1 MLTRMLLTA
10 LQTLSSTDPKKA
22 KPVSLPP
29 MQVTAIPPS
38 TANRVAGLKSSSSST
53 LPTTSL
59 TPRSSITSRATSH
72 TASSM
77 QKQSDTSL
85 RRHQLPT
92 IAGSPSVGTVG
103 HTSSKEGPPLSLSN
117 TSLALSKETPTKIP
131 RIASRSSTV
140 TSPTLKS
147 RRTSLHVSET
157 TPSSESPTASHEF
170 FNEFGILET
179 PSTNTKPSSSR
190 HSIRASPSTTGSTSR
205 VPRQPATSSSNL
217 VASVT
222 RKANRESL
230 SLAGLRK
237 ASTSSVTSFNVP
249 TEASTSHHRFSA
261 LSPSKG
267 LKLLSPKVSL
277 SAARIPSSSAS
288 QSHRH
293 TVTSPSSSQQSL
305 LTPSSSPSI
314 VVDEDE
320 IAGDEE
326 MLQYIKRQQAKRLAH
341 GATQEELDE
350 LLRFPEPLPPT
361 PPLSP
366 AGVFNHPPVHR
377 LLFLTVR
384 L

>member
-1 MLTRMLLTA
+1 
-10 LQTLSSTDPKKA
+10 
-22 KPVSLPP
+22 
-29 MQVTAIPPS
+29 
-38 TANRVAGLKSSSSST
+38 
-53 LPTTSL
+53 
-59 TPRSSITSRATSH
+59 
-72 TASSM
+72 M

-117 TSLALSKETPTKIP
+117 TSSALSKETPTKIP

-147 RRTSLHVSET
+147 RRTSVHMNET
-157 TPSSESPTASHEF
+157 TPCSESPAASHEF

-179 PSTNTKPSSSR
+179 PPTSTKPPSSR
-190 HSIRASPSTTGSTSR
+190 HSIRASPSTTGSVSR
-205 VPRQPATSSSNL
+205 VPRQPTTSSSSTL

-237 ASTSSVTSFNVP
+237 ASTSSVTSFNTP
-249 TEASTSHHRFSA
+249 AETSASHHRFSA

-277 SAARIPSSSAS
+277 SAARIPSSSTS

-293 TVTSPSSSQQSL
+293 AITSPSSSQQSL
-305 LTPSSSPSI
+305 LTPSSSPST
-314 VVDEDE
+314 VVDDDE

-326 MLQYIKRQQAKRLAH
+326 MLQYIKRQQTKRLAH

-350 LLRFPEPLPPT
+350 LLRFPEPLPPV

-366 AGVFNHPPVHR
+366 ACMFHCPPVIG
-377 LLFLTVR
+377 LDSLPFTCSSVKE
-384 L
+384 

>member
-1 MLTRMLLTA
+1 
-10 LQTLSSTDPKKA
+10 
-22 KPVSLPP
+22 

-53 LPTTSL
+53 LSTTSL

-103 HTSSKEGPPLSLSN
+103 HTSSKEGPPLSLNN

-147 RRTSLHVSET
+147 RRTSLHVNET

-190 HSIRASPSTTGSTSR
+190 HSVRASPSATGSVSR
-205 VPRQPATSSSNL
+205 VPRQSTTSSSSNL
-217 VASVT
+217 MASVT

-230 SLAGLRK
+230 SLTGLRK
-237 ASTSSVTSFNVP
+237 GSTSSVTSFNVP
-249 TEASTSHHRFSA
+249 AETSASHHRFSA

-293 TVTSPSSSQQSL
+293 TVISPSSSQQSL
-305 LTPSSSPSI
+305 LTPSSSPST

-341 GATQEELDE
+341 GATQEELE
-350 LLRFPEPLPPT
+350 EFLRFPEPLPPT
-361 PPLSP
+361 PPSLP
-366 AGVFNHPPVHR
+366 AGVFDHLPVHR
-377 LLFLTVR
+377 LLFLTVSF
-384 L
+384 

>member
-1 MLTRMLLTA
+1 M

-29 MQVTAIPPS
+29 MQLAAIPPS
-38 TANRVAGLKSSSSST
+38 TANRVAGLKSSSNSSLLSTSST
-53 LPTTSL
+53 
-59 TPRSSITSRATSH
+59 PRNSITSRATSH

-103 HTSSKEGPPLSLSN
+103 HTSSKEGPPLSSTN
-117 TSLALSKETPTKIP
+117 TSALSKETPTKIP

-147 RRTSLHVSET
+147 RRTSAHVNET
-157 TPSSESPTASHEF
+157 TPSNESPTASHEF

-179 PSTNTKPSSSR
+179 PSTNAKLPSSR
-190 HSIRASPSTTGSTSR
+190 HSVRASPSTTASASR
-205 VPRQPATSSSNL
+205 VPRQSTTSSSSNL
-217 VASVT
+217 VTSAT
-222 RKANRESL
+222 RKPNRESL
-230 SLAGLRK
+230 SLSGLRK
-237 ASTSSVTSFNVP
+237 ASTSSVTSFNIP
-249 TEASTSHHRFSA
+249 TETSTSHHRFSA

-277 SAARIPSSSAS
+277 SAARIPSSSAT

-314 VVDEDE
+314 VADEDE
-320 IAGDEE
+320 VAGDEE

-350 LLRFPEPLPPT
+350 LLRFPEPLPPV

-366 AGVFNHPPVHR
+366 AGTFVCLSVYR
-377 LLFLTVR
+377 LNFLLSICSRVKE
-384 L
+384 

>member
-1 MLTRMLLTA
+1 
-10 LQTLSSTDPKKA
+10 
-22 KPVSLPP
+22 
-29 MQVTAIPPS
+29 
-38 TANRVAGLKSSSSST
+38 
-53 LPTTSL
+53 
-59 TPRSSITSRATSH
+59 
-72 TASSM
+72 M

-103 HTSSKEGPPLSLSN
+103 HTSSKEGPPSSSNN
-117 TSLALSKETPTKIP
+117 TSSALSKETPTKIP

-147 RRTSLHVSET
+147 RRTSAHVSET
-157 TPSSESPTASHEF
+157 TPPSESPTASHEF

-179 PSTNTKPSSSR
+179 PPTNTKLPPSR
-190 HSIRASPSTTGSTSR
+190 HSVRASPSTTGSVSR
-205 VPRQPATSSSNL
+205 VPRQSTTSSSSNL

-230 SLAGLRK
+230 SFAGLRK

-249 TEASTSHHRFSA
+249 AESSTSHHRFSA

-288 QSHRH
+288 QSHRY

-305 LTPSSSPSI
+305 LTPSSSPST

-320 IAGDEE
+320 VVGDEE

-350 LLRFPEPLPPT
+350 LLRFPEPLPPV

-366 AGVFNHPPVHR
+366 AGMFNR
-377 LLFLTVR
+377 LLARQPNFLPSICSHVEGYPIPIPFS

>member
-1 MLTRMLLTA
+1 
-10 LQTLSSTDPKKA
+10 
-22 KPVSLPP
+22 
-29 MQVTAIPPS
+29 
-38 TANRVAGLKSSSSST
+38 
-53 LPTTSL
+53 
-59 TPRSSITSRATSH
+59 
-72 TASSM
+72 M
-77 QKQSDTSL
+77 QKQSDASL

-103 HTSSKEGPPLSLSN
+103 HTSSKEGPPLSSN
-117 TSLALSKETPTKIP
+117 NASFALSKETPTKIP

-147 RRTSLHVSET
+147 RRTSLHVNE

-179 PSTNTKPSSSR
+179 PSTNTKLSSSR
-190 HSIRASPSTTGSTSR
+190 HSIRASPSTTGSVPR
-205 VPRQPATSSSNL
+205 VPRQATTSSSSNL

-249 TEASTSHHRFSA
+249 TETNTSNHRFSA

-288 QSHRH
+288 QAHRH

-314 VVDEDE
+314 AVDEDE

-350 LLRFPEPLPPT
+350 LLRFPEPFPPV

-366 AGVFNHPPVHR
+366 AGVFEHLLAHR
-377 LLFLTVR
+377 LAFLTIR
-384 L
+384 LQPS

>member
-1 MLTRMLLTA
+1 
-10 LQTLSSTDPKKA
+10 
-22 KPVSLPP
+22 
-29 MQVTAIPPS
+29 MQVAAIPPS
-38 TANRVAGLKSSSSST
+38 TANRVAGLKSSSNSS
-53 LPTTSL
+53 LLSTSS

-103 HTSSKEGPPLSLSN
+103 HTSSKEGPPLSSN
-117 TSLALSKETPTKIP
+117 TASSALSKETPTKIP

-147 RRTSLHVSET
+147 RRTSVHANET
-157 TPSSESPTASHEF
+157 TPPSESPTASHEF

-179 PSTNTKPSSSR
+179 PSANTKLPSSR
-190 HSIRASPSTTGSTSR
+190 HSVRASPSTTGSVPR
-205 VPRQPATSSSNL
+205 VPRQSTTSSSSNL
-217 VASVT
+217 MASVT

-230 SLAGLRK
+230 SLSGLRK
-237 ASTSSVTSFNVP
+237 ASTSSVTSFNIP
-249 TEASTSHHRFSA
+249 ADTNTSHHRFSA

-277 SAARIPSSSAS
+277 SAARIPSSSAT
-288 QSHRH
+288 HRH

-305 LTPSSSPSI
+305 LTPSSSPSTA
-314 VVDEDE
+314 VDEDE
-320 IAGDEE
+320 IVGDEE

-341 GATQEELDE
+341 GATQEELDV

-361 PPLSP
+361 SPLSP
-366 AGVFNHPPVHR
+366 TGTIDR
-377 LLFLTVR
+377 LLAQR
-384 L
+384 SDQISYH

>member
-1 MLTRMLLTA
+1 
-10 LQTLSSTDPKKA
+10 
-22 KPVSLPP
+22 

-38 TANRVAGLKSSSSST
+38 TANRVAGLKSSSNSA
-53 LPTTSL
+53 LPSASL

-103 HTSSKEGPPLSLSN
+103 HTSSKEGPPLSSN
-117 TSLALSKETPTKIP
+117 NVSLALSKETPTKIP

-147 RRTSLHVSET
+147 HRTSTHINET
-157 TPSSESPTASHEF
+157 TPPSESPTASHEF

-179 PSTNTKPSSSR
+179 PSMTTKLPSSR
-190 HSIRASPSTTGSTSR
+190 HPVRASPSTTGSAR
-205 VPRQPATSSSNL
+205 VPRQPTTSSSSNL
-217 VASVT
+217 MASVP

-237 ASTSSVTSFNVP
+237 ASTSSVTSFNAP
-249 TEASTSHHRFSA
+249 AETSTSHHRFSA

-277 SAARIPSSSAS
+277 SAARIPGSSAS

-305 LTPSSSPSI
+305 LTPSSSPSTVI
-314 VVDEDE
+314 DEDE

-350 LLRFPEPLPPT
+350 LLRFPEPLPPA
-361 PPLSP
+361 PPLPP
-366 AGVFNHPPVHR
+366 AGVFGQLSAHR
-377 LLFLTVR
+377 RKFLTIR

>member
-1 MLTRMLLTA
+1 M
-10 LQTLSSTDPKKA
+10 QTLSSTDPKKA

-38 TANRVAGLKSSSSST
+38 TANRVAGLKSSSNST
-53 LPTTSL
+53 LSSTSL
-59 TPRSSITSRATSH
+59 THRGSITSRATSH

-103 HTSSKEGPPLSLSN
+103 HTSSKDGPPLSSN
-117 TSLALSKETPTKIP
+117 NPPLALSKDTPTKIP

-147 RRTSLHVSET
+147 RRTSLHVTET
-157 TPSSESPTASHEF
+157 TPSNESPTASNEF

-179 PSTNTKPSSSR
+179 PSTTAKLPSSR
-190 HSIRASPSTTGSTSR
+190 HSVRASPSTTNSVSR
-205 VPRQPATSSSNL
+205 VPRQPTTSSSSNL

-237 ASTSSVTSFNVP
+237 ASTSSVSSFNVP
-249 TEASTSHHRFSA
+249 AETSTSHRLSA
-261 LSPSKG
+261 LSPSRG

-293 TVTSPSSSQQSL
+293 AVTSPSSSQQSL
-305 LTPSSSPSI
+305 LTPSSSPSM
-314 VVDEDE
+314 VDEDE

-326 MLQYIKRQQAKRLAH
+326 MVQYIKRQQAKRLAH

-350 LLRFPEPLPPT
+350 LLRFPEPLPPV
-361 PPLSP
+361 PPLLP
-366 AGVFNHPPVHR
+366 AGVFGQLSAHR
-377 LLFLTVR
+377 LEFLTIR
-384 L
+384 LQPS

>member
-1 MLTRMLLTA
+1 
-10 LQTLSSTDPKKA
+10 
-22 KPVSLPP
+22 

-38 TANRVAGLKSSSSST
+38 TANRVAGLKSASNST
-53 LPTTSL
+53 LPT

-103 HTSSKEGPPLSLSN
+103 HTSSKEGPPLSSN
-117 TSLALSKETPTKIP
+117 TSFALSKETPTKIP

-140 TSPTLKS
+140 TSPTLKN

-157 TPSSESPTASHEF
+157 TPSSESPTASQEF

-179 PSTNTKPSSSR
+179 PSTNTKLSSSR
-190 HSIRASPSTTGSTSR
+190 HSIRASPSATGSISR
-205 VPRQPATSSSNL
+205 VPRQPTTSSSNL
-217 VASVT
+217 MASVT

-249 TEASTSHHRFSA
+249 TETSTSHHRFSA

-305 LTPSSSPSI
+305 LTPSSSPGT

-350 LLRFPEPLPPT
+350 LLRFPEPFPPV

-366 AGVFNHPPVHR
+366 VGVFDHLLTHR
-377 LLFLTVR
+377 LLFLTIR